1 MTGSL
6 FITGDP
12 AVDELLSTDA
22 TALLIG
28 MLLDQQVPME
38 RAFTGPFTIR
48 SRLGHVDAARIA
60 AIDQEAFVSVC
71 CEKPAIH
78 RFPASMG
85 RRVHDL
91 CVVLVADFGGRADAV
106 WADVETGDELYRRLR
121 TLPGFGDEKAKI
133 FVALLGKRFG
143 VRPPGWEQAAGVFS
157 DTSPRTVADIDSAE
171 SLATVREW
179 KRAAKAAKRDK
190 QDREIA

>member
-85 RRVHDL
+85 RRVHAL
-91 CVVLVADFGGRADAV
+91 CVMLVADFGGRADAV

-143 VRPPGWEQAAGVFS
+143 VRPPGWERAAGVFS

-171 SLATVREW
+171 TLATVREW
-179 KRAAKAAKRDK
+179 KRAAKTAKRDK